1 MKETFYILVIS
12 MWGNTGVQWEYIGN
26 QIALNQPMTESQCL
40 FLIDDEMWQATY
52 ENEWYQ
58 LRAHCFDANCAGKEK
73 C

>member
-40 FLIDDEMWQATY
+40 LLIDDEMWQATY

-58 LRAHCFDANCAGKEK
+58 LRAHCFDADCAGKEK